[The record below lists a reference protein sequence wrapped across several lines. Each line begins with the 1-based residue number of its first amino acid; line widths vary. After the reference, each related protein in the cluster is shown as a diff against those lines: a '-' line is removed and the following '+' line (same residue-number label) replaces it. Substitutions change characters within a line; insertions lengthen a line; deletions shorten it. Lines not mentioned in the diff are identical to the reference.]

1 LKQNQKTILPRPSFG
16 GQVAIIIML
25 KKIVLDLETQK
36 EFAEV
41 GGRGKNHLLKISV
54 CGIYDYSQDK
64 YLIYEENELPKLAS
78 LLQTADQIIG
88 FNIKDFDFEVLQ
100 PYLNF
105 NIFDVPYYDLL
116 EEIGK
121 VLGHRISLETVA
133 QGTLGSGKSGNGKQA
148 ILYYRNG
155 RMDLLKKYCLDDVKV
170 TKQVYEYALKN
181 QKVLYRDFF
190 NIREIPL
197 VVSEPQP
204 RVGVLKQEV
213 LF

>member
-1 LKQNQKTILPRPSFG
+1 MN
-16 GQVAIIIML
+16 L

-64 YLIYEENELPKLAS
+64 YLIYEESELPKLAAV
-78 LLQTADQIIG
+78 LQAADQIIG
-88 FNIKDFDFEVLQ
+88 FNIKNFDFEVLQ

-105 NIFDVPYYDLL
+105 NIFEIPYYDLL
-116 EEIGK
+116 EEIDK

-133 QGTLGSGKSGNGKQA
+133 QGTLGKGKSGTGKEA
-148 ILYYRNG
+148 LLYYKTG
-155 RMDLLKKYCLDDVKV
+155 RMELLKKYCLDDVKI
-170 TKQVYEYALKN
+170 TRAVYEYALKN

-190 NIREIPL
+190 TTKEVRLIVREP
-197 VVSEPQP
+197 VA
-204 RVGVLKQEV
+204 RVGAQRQEA

>member
-1 LKQNQKTILPRPSFG
+1 MADKRNM
-16 GQVAIIIML
+16 AL

-64 YLIYEENELPKLAS
+64 YLIYEENELPKMAP
-78 LLQTADQIIG
+78 LLQAADQIIG

-105 NIFDVPYYDLL
+105 NIFEIPYYDLL
-116 EEIGK
+116 EEISK
-121 VLGHRISLETVA
+121 VLGRRISLETVA

-148 ILYYRNG
+148 LLYYKNG

-170 TKQVYEYALKN
+170 TRLVYEYALKN

-197 VVSEPQP
+197 VLNEPQS